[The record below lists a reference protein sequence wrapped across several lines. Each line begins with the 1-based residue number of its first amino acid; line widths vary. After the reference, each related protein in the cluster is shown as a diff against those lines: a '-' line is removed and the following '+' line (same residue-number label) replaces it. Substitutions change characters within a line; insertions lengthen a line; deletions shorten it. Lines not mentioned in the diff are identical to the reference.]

1 MHLFQDVWLLNE
13 LACLIVCRK
22 LQEHDKPTIAAAA
35 AQPPPQKVKN
45 VAQQQQQ
52 QQHDQAG
59 AGLSFSRLV
68 VDAGEP
74 PWCNLQQ
81 THK

>member
-1 MHLFQDVWLLNE
+1 M
-13 LACLIVCRK
+13 VCRK

-52 QQHDQAG
+52 QHDQAG

-68 VDAGEP
+68 VDTGEP
-74 PWCNLQQ
+74 SWRNLQQ